1 MKILVTNDDGID
13 ADGIRVLEYGL
24 QRLGHE
30 TTVVAP
36 LTNCSGQS
44 GAITL
49 EKSLTV
55 VEHGDRHW
63 AVGGSPADCVRVAR
77 AFLQFRP
84 DLVCSGVN
92 HGYNLGFDSYAS
104 GTVGAARMA
113 SMRGLPAVA
122 FSAPPMVSWEH
133 VTDLLER
140 HGRAIIAETLAH
152 ATHTVISVN
161 FPPRGGERMVYA
173 NLSDSAFVDE
183 MQWAEFK
190 DGRHRVKLT
199 STSTSPARYEP
210 DTDVEAVRHQNTA
223 LTHLPLV
230 PMSATTSSAVVK
242 AR

>member
-13 ADGIRVLEYGL
+13 ADGIKVLEYWL
-24 QRLGHE
+24 ERLGHE

-36 LTNCSGQS
+36 LANCSGQS

-55 VEHGDRHW
+55 VEYGDRHW
-63 AVGGSPADCVRVAR
+63 AVGGSPADCVRVAL

-92 HGYNLGFDSYAS
+92 HGHNLGFDSYAS

-133 VTDLLER
+133 VTDLLEH
-140 HGRAIIAETLAH
+140 HGSAIIAETLAH

-161 FPPRGGERMVYA
+161 FPPKGGERMVYA
-173 NLSDSAFVDE
+173 NLSGSQFVDD

-190 DGRHRVKLT
+190 DGRHRVRLI
-199 STSTSPARYEP
+199 STSVSHARYEP
-210 DTDVEAVRHQNTA
+210 DSDAEGIRRQNTV

-230 PMSATTSSAVVK
+230 PVPRSSVAVK